1 MSNNNNKNFLCI
13 KNEFLC
19 IKDECYNLKHITSIK
34 CTNDEYGERC
44 TLYGKKYW
52 YSTLEKRGYAYIDII
67 DRTEKGEP
75 AYDYCKN
82 MLANKF

>member
-13 KNEFLC
+13 KNEC
-19 IKDECYNLKHITSIK
+19 HNLKHIMSIV
-34 CTNDEYGERC
+34 CTNDEYGDRC

-52 YSTLEKRGYAYIDII
+52 YSDRKKRDVVYIGVVGK
-67 DRTEKGEP
+67 TEKGEP